1 MITALA
7 LKRSFISLAA
17 AASLAGCG
25 AMDEPID
32 EQTLALGYDP
42 GVNVHLMLKTPDKPE
57 AEAIKPAAAAHLQYF
72 GGRVVSNA
80 QIVTVLYGS
89 GHYLSNI
96 TSNTAPSLPS
106 FFQQVLNS
114 AYVDWLTE
122 YNTTIS
128 GGTNQ
133 HIGRGSHLARV
144 QITPAASRNHATITD
159 AQIQAEISS
168 QISKGVLPA
177 PTANTIY
184 MTYFPQGKTIN
195 SGGELSCQVFC
206 AYHGTF
212 KRGNTEVYYGVMP
225 DMSPGSNCDTGCGG
239 SSSQFNNQ
247 TSVSSHEMTETI
259 TDAEV
264 GLATVV
270 GKPLAWYDPTNGE
283 IGDICNAEQGTIHGS
298 DGHTYTVQKEWSN
311 QKGNCIVHK

>member
-1 MITALA
+1 MNTALA
-7 LKRSFISLAA
+7 LNRCFISLAA
-17 AASLAGCG
+17 VVSIAGCG

-32 EQTLALGYDP
+32 EQTLSLGYDP
-42 GVNVHLMLKTPDKPE
+42 GVQVHLMRKTPDNIN
-57 AEAIKPAAAAHLQYF
+57 AEAAQAPAGAHLQYF
-72 GGRVVSNA
+72 GGHVVSNA
-80 QIVTVLYGS
+80 QVVTVLYGS
-89 GHYLSNI
+89 GTYLSNL
-96 TSNTAPSLPS
+96 TSNSAPSIPS

-122 YNTTIS
+122 YNTTVS

-133 HIGRGSHLARV
+133 HIGRGSHLKRV
-144 QITPAASRNHATITD
+144 QITPTASRNHATITD

-184 MTYFPQGKTIN
+184 MTYFPKGKTIN
-195 SGGELSCQVFC
+195 SGGSLSCQVFC

-212 KRGNTEVYYGVMP
+212 KRGSQEVFYGVMP
-225 DMSPGSNCDTGCGG
+225 DMSPGSGCDTGCGG
-239 SSSQFNNQ
+239 SSQFNNE
-247 TSVSSHEMTETI
+247 TSVSSHELVETI

-270 GKPLAWYDPTNGE
+270 GKPLAWYDTNNGE
-283 IGDICNAEQGTIHGS
+283 IGDICNGEQGTIAGG
-298 DGHTYTVQKEWSN
+298 DGHTYTVQKEFSN
-311 QKGNCIVHK
+311 QKNNCIVHK